1 MLGVLVAAFTVWPF
15 SLFSLLIVWVLT
27 TFFTPGIVAILMFFK
42 FNSKPDDPKIWPKP
56 YPSLF
61 HILILTGSRVVFRRN
76 LPRSISQPL
85 NALAV
90 SICHMLFETRKLPL
104 ALAEKC
110 VFSQFGEDGVTEA
123 LFARI
128 GHGGKFYVEF
138 GTEDATECNTRYMR
152 EKLGWKGLLMDGG
165 YEDASIGLQKE
176 YIYPD
181 NVEALFDKYNVPEEF
196 DYLVID
202 IDSNDFWV
210 WKAITKYKPRVVCM
224 EVNSCFGLEDKVVK
238 YDRDM
243 VWNFSNYHSGSI
255 TAYVKLAKE
264 KGYSLIHCT
273 MEGLNL
279 FFVRDDLLDQLGDL
293 VPKDLINDP
302 AEIYMRLVG
311 PGPHGGHRP
320 DPRGRDFVTS
330 EYVPPELKDLYK

>member
-1 MLGVLVAAFTVWPF
+1 
-15 SLFSLLIVWVLT
+15 
-27 TFFTPGIVAILMFFK
+27 
-42 FNSKPDDPKIWPKP
+42 
-56 YPSLF
+56 
-61 HILILTGSRVVFRRN
+61 
-76 LPRSISQPL
+76 
-85 NALAV
+85 
-90 SICHMLFETRKLPL
+90 MLFEKRTTPL

-128 GHGGKFYVEF
+128 GHGGKYYVEF

-165 YEDASIGLQKE
+165 YSEEGINLQKE

-181 NVEALFDKYNVPEEF
+181 NVEKLFAKYNVPEEF

-224 EVNSCFGLEDKVVK
+224 ETNAGWGLEDKVVK

-243 VWNFSNYHSGSI
+243 VWNFSNYHGASI
-255 TAYVKLAKE
+255 TAFSNLAKE

-293 VPKDLINDP
+293 VPKELINNP
-302 AEIYMRLVG
+302 KEVYMRLIG
-311 PGPHGGHRP
+311 PGPHGAHRP
-320 DPRGRDFVTS
+320 DPRGRDLVS
-330 EYVPPELKDLYK
+330 SDYSPPELKELYK